1 MTQTVS
7 SAVEQVQQ
15 TPVQLVRSYEPRF
28 AMILP
33 EHINTDTFM
42 TLALGALRNDEIAKA
57 ARNNPLALMVA
68 LTNCARLGHQ
78 PNTEA
83 FYLVPFKG
91 VITGIEGYRGVVE
104 RMYRAGGVSSVHGRV
119 VRANDYY
126 EFEEGMA
133 HPVHKYKRFATEA
146 ERGPRIGAYAY
157 ARLRDGGYS
166 QVVESSA
173 EEIQKHRAMNSSSE
187 SKFSPWVNWPDP
199 MWCKVPLRA
208 LEKLVPS
215 SAEYRQQIALSSAAA
230 VQVAEE
236 MGAPAAAAEQLASGE
251 EVLVGEVVTD
261 WPQATQPG
269 SAA

>member
-1 MTQTVS
+1 MSQTVTQ
-7 SAVEQVQQ
+7 AVAQREQ
-15 TPVQLVRSYEPRF
+15 TPIEMVRSYQPRF
-28 AMILP
+28 AAILP

-42 TLALGALRNDEIAKA
+42 TLALGALRNDDIAKA

-83 FYLVPFKG
+83 YYLVPFKG

-119 VRANDYY
+119 VRANDHY
-126 EFEEGMA
+126 EFEEGMP
-133 HPVHKYKRFATEA
+133 HPIHRYSRFATEA
-146 ERGPRIGAYAY
+146 ERGARIGAYAY

-166 QVVESSA
+166 QVVEASA
-173 EEIQKHRAMNSSSE
+173 EEIAKHRDMNTSSS
-187 SKFSPWVNWPDP
+187 SAFSPWVKWPDP

-215 SAEYRQQIALSSAAA
+215 SAEYRQQIALANAAA
-230 VQVAEE
+230 IQVAEDAGLPADAAGE
-236 MGAPAAAAEQLASGE
+236 VLEGDVIWPETAAAGGA
-251 EVLVGEVVTD
+251 V
-261 WPQATQPG
+261 
-269 SAA
+269 